1 MRLYRASYE
10 GRVAVRVDEIRWR
23 RRRRLVDEDSRA
35 YATVPSGARSPSTR
49 PPPSPLLTANESP
62 ACGPP
67 VSGRD
72 DATFHGPS
80 AGFFFFFLLE
90 NNVSAEGDI
99 RHTFSPRWPSPVD
112 SSYFLGAAVFGPSL
126 FVVFLFSIL
135 SYFLGQWK
143 GQTHLHCHMSLVK
156 SLATSELTR
165 SPQRYAKC
173 TKYV

>member
-1 MRLYRASYE
+1 MWQLGQRWDCVGYSLFVAQCVRDHRSVDGTMPRSMDLRLAS
-10 GRVAVRVDEIRWR
+10 
-23 RRRRLVDEDSRA
+23 
-35 YATVPSGARSPSTR
+35 
-49 PPPSPLLTANESP
+49 
-62 ACGPP
+62 
-67 VSGRD
+67 
-72 DATFHGPS
+72 
-80 AGFFFFFLLE
+80 FFFLLE

-99 RHTFSPRWPSPVD
+99 RHTFSPRWLSPVD

>member
-1 MRLYRASYE
+1 MEKLWQHVTPWEKLRGCCDERIGSLVRTIRPSQVTILRPAILKSLSFLRTSDFLSFFH
-10 GRVAVRVDEIRWR
+10 GSPRSRVDRWNGQTCLSQR
-23 RRRRLVDEDSRA
+23 R
-35 YATVPSGARSPSTR
+35 YPIVPY
-49 PPPSPLLTANESP
+49 
-62 ACGPP
+62 
-67 VSGRD
+67 
-72 DATFHGPS
+72 
-80 AGFFFFFLLE
+80 
-90 NNVSAEGDI
+90 
-99 RHTFSPRWPSPVD
+99 TFSPRWPSPVD

-173 TKYV
+173 TKYVWEEPLVQLL